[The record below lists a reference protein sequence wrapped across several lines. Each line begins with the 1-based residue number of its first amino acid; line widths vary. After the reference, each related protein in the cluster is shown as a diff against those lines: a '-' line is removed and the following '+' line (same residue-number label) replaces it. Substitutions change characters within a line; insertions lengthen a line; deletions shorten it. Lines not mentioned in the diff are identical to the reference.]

1 MKEYTRFVE
10 KYLTRREKFVQPS
23 EGYIYIFFDQSIWP
37 VRPYERRD
45 LRNYIRQKVEI
56 KHTGS
61 KGIDAGQVC
70 CVFKCCHNPF

>member
-37 VRPYERRD
+37 VRPM
-45 LRNYIRQKVEI
+45 NVEI
-56 KHTGS
+56 SGTTYARKLRLS
-61 KGIDAGQVC
+61 IQVL
-70 CVFKCCHNPF
+70 KA